1 MHLTLQYTQPQMVTS
16 VPGIFTLLDGDCY
29 FRLVDEKMD
38 VLEEENSE
46 GQVAS

>member
-29 FRLVDEKMD
+29 FHLVDEKMD
-38 VLEEENSE
+38 V
-46 GQVAS
+46 